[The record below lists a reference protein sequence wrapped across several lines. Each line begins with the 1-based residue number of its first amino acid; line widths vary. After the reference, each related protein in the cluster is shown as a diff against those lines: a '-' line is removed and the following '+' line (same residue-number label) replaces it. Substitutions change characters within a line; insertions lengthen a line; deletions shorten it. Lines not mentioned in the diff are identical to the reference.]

1 MKSPQRVVIIGGG
14 FAGLNCAKS
23 LANDDRYADC
33 SHDLRPAFTHR
44 DRGMMA
50 IIGKNAAAAE
60 SKRLDLKG
68 YPAWIAR
75 LVIHLAFLVGFR
87 NKLAVLLSST
97 LAYLVDK
104 PGTRVFTFKN
114 EKASTKDT
122 K

>member
-1 MKSPQRVVIIGGG
+1 
-14 FAGLNCAKS
+14 
-23 LANDDRYADC
+23 
-33 SHDLRPAFTHR
+33 
-44 DRGMMA
+44 MMA

-68 YPAWIAR
+68 YPASITR

>member
-14 FAGLNCAKS
+14 FSGLDCANS
-23 LANDDRYADC
+23 LANDDRYADR
-33 SHDLRPAFTHR
+33 SHDLRPAFIYR
-44 DRGMMA
+44 DTGIMA
-50 IIGKNAAAAE
+50 IIGKNAAVAE

-87 NKLAVLLSST
+87 NKLAVILSRAF
-97 LAYLVDK
+97 AYLVDK

-114 EKASTKDT
+114 EKTSTKDS

>member
-1 MKSPQRVVIIGGG
+1 
-14 FAGLNCAKS
+14 
-23 LANDDRYADC
+23 
-33 SHDLRPAFTHR
+33 
-44 DRGMMA
+44 MMA

-68 YPAWIAR
+68 YPGWIAW

-87 NKLAVLLSST
+87 NKLAVLLSRAF
-97 LAYLVDK
+97 AYLVDK